1 MSARRGDHPYESA
14 VDALRSSPR
23 RVWWTSFVLVA
34 LLSGLW
40 GLANPPFAAPDE
52 PAHVL
57 RAYAISH
64 GQLTGK
70 TPTPRQE
77 RRLHLTD
84 RKDYLIVRAPAV
96 YAGAIRACFAGHPST
111 TAACLHFGDSER
123 LTDQGTYVARH
134 PPGYYALVGP
144 VTWFVPDGSVAV
156 HLMRLIGA
164 LITGAFV
171 ATAIT
176 ALRRAGAP
184 RIVTIGLALA
194 ITPMV
199 LFISASVNPSAPEI
213 ASAIAVWVCGFL
225 LVRGAAERVDD
236 RLVTTVG
243 IAGCALAL
251 SRQLGPFWVG
261 LIGLTLLGVSNRA
274 GLRNIARSNRA
285 RVWAALIVVS
295 SLFQVGWDVIVK
307 PLDVTRSGHDT
318 KTVAASDIL
327 RTTVGRTFPR
337 YLEMIGRFGWLDTP
351 APALTWV
358 PWTIALGALVFAAV
372 LWSTRRGVAV
382 LLGLLAATIVV
393 PVAIEAPTYAD
404 AANLTWQGR
413 YTLPFAVGVPILAG
427 ALLWTTER
435 GRRLVTSRLLWAIGI
450 VLAGAQ
456 ILAFG
461 QNLRRYTVGARGP
474 ISFWGSAAWSPP
486 LPRLLLIVAFA
497 VVVVAFVWWLL
508 AAVPPA
514 PDAPAAASV
523 EGDTPEIRR
532 GQAAVT
538 ASPRA

>member
-1 MSARRGDHPYESA
+1 MSARRGDHPFDSA
-14 VDALRSSPR
+14 VDALQSSPR

-57 RAYAISH
+57 RAYAIAH
-64 GQLTGK
+64 GDLTGK
-70 TPTPRQE
+70 TPTPQQE

-84 RKDYLIVRAPAV
+84 REDYLVVRAPEV
-96 YAGAIRACFAGHPST
+96 YAGASRACFAGHPSA
-111 TAACLHFGDSER
+111 TAACLRFGDSER

-134 PPGYYALVGP
+134 PPGYYALIGP

-164 LITGAFV
+164 LVTAAFV

-176 ALRRAGAP
+176 ALRRAAAP
-184 RIVTIGLALA
+184 RVVTIGLALA

-199 LFISASVNPSAPEI
+199 LFISASVNPSALEI
-213 ASAIAVWVCGFL
+213 AAAIALWVCGFV
-225 LVRGAAERVDD
+225 LVRSAAERVDGH
-236 RLVTTVG
+236 LVTAVG
-243 IAGCALAL
+243 IAGCVLAL
-251 SRQLGPFWVG
+251 SRQLGPFWIG
-261 LIGLTLLGVSNRA
+261 LIGLTLLGVSSRA

-307 PLDVTRSGHDT
+307 PLDVRRSGHDT
-318 KTVAASDIL
+318 ATVAASDIL
-327 RTTVGRTFPR
+327 RTTAGRTFPR

-358 PWTIALGALVFAAV
+358 PWTIALGSLVFAAV

-413 YTLPFAVGVPILAG
+413 YTLPLAVGVPILAG
-427 ALLWTTER
+427 GLLWTAER
-435 GRRLVTSRLLWAIGI
+435 GRRLVTSRLVWGLGA

-461 QNLRRYTVGARGP
+461 QNLRRYTVGADGP
-474 ISFWGSAAWSPP
+474 ISFWGSAPWSPP

-497 VVVVAFVWWLL
+497 AVVVAFFAWLL
-508 AAVPPA
+508 AAVPA
-514 PDAPAAASV
+514 SPDAPTGASV
-523 EGDTPEIRR
+523 AHDASALHRR
-532 GQAAVT
+532 QSTVT